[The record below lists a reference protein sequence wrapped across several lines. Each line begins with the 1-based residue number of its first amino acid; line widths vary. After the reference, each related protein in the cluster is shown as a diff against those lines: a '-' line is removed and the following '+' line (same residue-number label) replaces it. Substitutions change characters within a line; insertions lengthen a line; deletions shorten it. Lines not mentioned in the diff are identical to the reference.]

1 MTPPMTFA
9 DAMARL
15 AAATT
20 RAIGIAWVR
29 RTMPRLVQGV
39 AAFGLGAL
47 LALHAVSATP
57 TSAAVPAAASGAT
70 TSREATPAA
79 TDPALEARVQR
90 IAEELRCLVCQN
102 ETIAGSQAALAVDLR
117 TQIREQLRAGR
128 SELQVRDFMVARYGD
143 FILYRPPWQAST
155 VLLWLGP
162 FALLAVAVVV
172 LRLRVQSRMRVRA
185 ADASTAGDAAQG
197 TTTAAAGAA
206 SSPEAAIERGWAL
219 LQADAKHAHRAGP

>member
-47 LALHAVSATP
+47 LALHAVSATA

-70 TSREATPAA
+70 ASREATPAA
-79 TDPALEARVQR
+79 TDPALEARVLR

>member
-20 RAIGIAWVR
+20 RAIGVAWVR

-47 LALHAVSATP
+47 LALHAVSATA

-70 TSREATPAA
+70 ASREATPAA

-197 TTTAAAGAA
+197 TTTAA

>member
-47 LALHAVSATP
+47 LALHAVSATA

-70 TSREATPAA
+70 ASREATPAA
-79 TDPALEARVQR
+79 TDPALETRVQR

-128 SELQVRDFMVARYGD
+128 SELQVRDFIVARYGD

>member
-1 MTPPMTFA
+1 
-9 DAMARL
+9 
-15 AAATT
+15 
-20 RAIGIAWVR
+20 
-29 RTMPRLVQGV
+29 MPRLVQGV
-39 AAFGLGAL
+39 AAVGLGTL
-47 LALHAVSATP
+47 VALHAVSATAA
-57 TSAAVPAAASGAT
+57 SAAVPAAASGAT

-172 LRLRVQSRMRVRA
+172 LRLRVQARMRVRA

-197 TTTAAAGAA
+197 TTTAATAAA

>member
-47 LALHAVSATP
+47 LTLHAVSATA

-70 TSREATPAA
+70 ASREATPAA
-79 TDPALEARVQR
+79 TDPALEARVLR

-172 LRLRVQSRMRVRA
+172 LRLRVQARMRVRA

-197 TTTAAAGAA
+197 TTTAATAAA

>member
-39 AAFGLGAL
+39 ATFGLGAL
-47 LALHAVSATP
+47 LALHAVSATA
-57 TSAAVPAAASGAT
+57 TSAAVPAAASGANA
-70 TSREATPAA
+70 SREATPAA

-197 TTTAAAGAA
+197 TTTAA